1 MTPTLAGF
9 LAFVRSQMGV
19 PASALPDDSQFL
31 TWAYDVAVE
40 LVNQNLQGASPT
52 IYLLAVYNC
61 AASNLLAFAQ
71 DVPPLAAG
79 APGYFAAIRKGFNMN
94 AFTLP
99 VSSASDEGTSTSYVV
114 PEFLSTLSLADLGY
128 LTNPY
133 GRQYL
138 AFAQRYGTVWGLS

>member
-19 PASALPDDSQFL
+19 PASALPDDSAYL
-31 TWAYDVAVE
+31 VWAYDVALE
-40 LVNQNLQGASPT
+40 LVNQNLQCASPT
-52 IYLLAVYNC
+52 IYMLAVYNC

-71 DVPPLAAG
+71 DVPQDPPVTL
-79 APGYFAAIRKGFNMN
+79 GYFAALRKQFNMN

-99 VSSASDEGTSTSYVV
+99 VSSGSDEGTSTSYVV
-114 PEFLSTLSLADLGY
+114 PEFLSSLSLADLGY